1 MKSLSA
7 RSWNVIELNWK
18 KIFFALLVFCFITG
32 SNLQLASYYE
42 ITTWEFVLLGITDQ
56 YYLMFCAFPIYI
68 WFNSSYFSQRS
79 SLILVRYHRFY
90 TYFIS
95 NLVPVIV
102 FTVIFAISPSICAM
116 LIGAISG
123 LPLSG
128 GFSESLAQDTANGAI
143 IQLFHLHFDS
153 VPLAVICT
161 ALYFLLGLLFL
172 AFILQYLLTVCS
184 KKVSFAI
191 VLVGYML
198 SVFAVQKGID
208 EVFPYPFVNNYFILP
223 HALSR
228 NCIWICLIVAV
239 LVVAILMF
247 LLRKRWGC
255 KNL

>member
-18 KIFFALLVFCFITG
+18 KIFFALLIFCFITG
-32 SNLQLASYYE
+32 SNLQLASHYK
-42 ITTWEFVLLGITDQ
+42 ITTWEFVLLGVTDQ
-56 YYLMFCAFPIYI
+56 YYLMFCALPIYI
-68 WFNSSYFSQRS
+68 WLNFSYFSKRS
-79 SLILVRYHRFY
+79 ALILVRYRWFY
-90 TYFIS
+90 AYFIS

-102 FTVIFAISPSICAM
+102 FTVIFAIGPSICAL

-128 GFSESLAQDTANGAI
+128 GFSEALTQDTVNGAI

-153 VPLAVICT
+153 VPLAVVCT
-161 ALYFLLGLLFL
+161 TLYFLFGLLFL
-172 AFILQYLLTVCS
+172 SFILQYLLTVCS

-191 VLVGYML
+191 VIVGYML
-198 SVFAVQKGID
+198 AVFAVQKGID
-208 EVFPYPFVNNYFILP
+208 EVFPYLFFNNYFILP
-223 HALSR
+223 HTLSH
-228 NCIWICLIVAV
+228 NCTWICLIVAV